1 MIRSYN
7 SQENNNNLLAQNSN
21 ILLFSKGYNKVIRIS
36 RMKEFIVGGIYQGFK
51 LLHKEYI
58 EEVSSHVLM
67 FEHTKNKAKLTAL
80 KNDDDNKTFGISF
93 KTIPTDSTGVPHI
106 LEHCVLSGSEKYPLK
121 DVFAE
126 LVKGGLSTFINAFT
140 GSDATYYPYST
151 RNNKEYF
158 NFMSVYLDTT
168 LKPLLKKHTFYQE
181 GWHYELDK
189 ADEPAKIQGIVFNEM
204 KGAMSNPVSILMD
217 KLAATL
223 YPNSTYS
230 VNSGGDPEAIP
241 DLTYEQFIDFHRKF
255 YHPSNSKIFLYGN
268 ADLNEEL
275 KFINDNY
282 LDSYDYLEVDS
293 SIDAGNPITS
303 QQFAEF
309 SYPINPSES
318 DENRSYIALGTKVT
332 TPENIKENIAFS
344 IITNILFNS
353 DASILKKNIMKS
365 GIANDL
371 TGYYDDNAFFTSM
384 ITFISGSD
392 PSKKDKFLDIYYST
406 LEELVKNKLDKDL
419 VKAEINHVEF
429 KLKEKTAN
437 AQRGISYMFSV
448 LNSMLYGI
456 DTVGALKIR
465 NILAEIKKEALE
477 DDLFERLI
485 EKYLLNKDHSA
496 IVTLVPDKK
505 LNAVKLEK
513 ERKRVEDYKNSLTEE
528 QINELVEFTTK
539 FKIDQETPVS
549 DEDMQK
555 VPKLSL
561 SDIERKSIFR
571 LPEVSEISGVKI
583 LTNEHYTNDIIYLS
597 LGMKIDSIPVEL
609 LPYMNIFTDL
619 LKEIGTK
626 NKDYETLTKEIAA
639 NFGGFNCV
647 FNNITSVDDPDKF
660 TPMMWAEI
668 KTLKEYFPKVKDIL
682 IDIIQ
687 NISFEDKERIEEI
700 IKSRL
705 HHRDTSLKS
714 EGLQYAL
721 HRIGANLNKQG
732 KYLEHVKGLT
742 AYFKYKE
749 VNDNFDSLFV
759 ELINKMKLIK
769 DLMFRK
775 DNLIINITSDKEGIE
790 IVKNEAEDILNVF
803 NSEPVEKISIRFDN
817 FKPNEAFLTSSDVV
831 FASEGAQFLD
841 ENFQYTG
848 KVEVLKNYLDADYL
862 FNMIR
867 IQGGAYGALVTL
879 NSISGIMTMSS
890 YRDPNVKKTY
900 EAYEEISEHISKF
913 QIDNDTF
920 DSIKIGAYSAFDP
933 LQSPNGK
940 GIKARNDY
948 LSGEKKERVEN
959 IIDEILETTQQDI
972 RDQAPQLK
980 KFNDKAI
987 KSIIGSSELIKKD
1000 ADLFS
1005 ELIEIK

>member
-1 MIRSYN
+1 
-7 SQENNNNLLAQNSN
+7 
-21 ILLFSKGYNKVIRIS
+21 
-36 RMKEFIVGGIYQGFK
+36 MKEYTVGKIYQGFK
-51 LLHKEYI
+51 LLQKEYI
-58 EEVSSHVLM
+58 KEISSEVLM
-67 FEHTKNKAKLTAL
+67 FEHSRNKAKLTAL
-80 KNDDDNKTFGISF
+80 KNDDDNKTFAISF
-93 KTIPTDSTGVPHI
+93 KTIPTDSTGLPHI

-168 LKPLLKKHTFYQE
+168 LRPLLTKHTFYQE

-189 ADEPAKIQGIVFNEM
+189 ADNPVKIQGIVFNEM

-217 KLAATL
+217 KLAQTL
-223 YPNSTYS
+223 YPDSTYS

-241 DLTYEQFIDFHRKF
+241 DLTYEQFVNFHKKF

-268 ADLNEEL
+268 ADLEEEL

-282 LDSYDYLEVDS
+282 LKDYDYLEVDS

-303 QQFAEF
+303 QQFAAF
-309 SYPINPSES
+309 KYPINPSEP
-318 DENRSYIALGTKVT
+318 DEKRTYIVVGTKIT
-332 TPENIKENIAFS
+332 TPDNIKENIAFS

-384 ITFISGSD
+384 VTFISGSD
-392 PSKKDKFLDIYYST
+392 PDKRDKFLEIYYNS
-406 LEELVKNKLDKDL
+406 LEELVKNKLDQDL
-419 VKAEINHVEF
+419 VKAEINNIEF
-429 KLKEKTAN
+429 KLKEKTAS

-448 LNSMLYGI
+448 LNSMLYETDAI
-456 DTVGALKIR
+456 KALKIS
-465 NILAEIKKEALE
+465 NILAEIKKEAIE
-477 DDLFERLI
+477 DNLFEKLI
-485 EKYLLNKDHSA
+485 EKYLLNRDLSA
-496 IVTLVPDKK
+496 VVTLVPDKK
-505 LNAVKLEK
+505 LNAVKSEK
-513 ERKRVEDYKNSLTEE
+513 EKKRSADYKSSLSKE
-528 QINELVEFTTK
+528 QIDELVKFTAEFK
-539 FKIDQETPVS
+539 VSQESPVS

-571 LPEVSEISGVKI
+571 LPEVSEVSGVKI
-583 LTNEHYTNDIIYLS
+583 LETELYTNDIIYLS
-597 LGMKIDSIPVEL
+597 IGMKIDSIPTEL
-609 LPYMNIFTDL
+609 LPYINIFTDL

-626 NKDYETLTKEIAA
+626 TRDYEVLTKEIAA

-647 FNNITSVDDPDKF
+647 FNNITSVDDPNEF
-660 TPMMWAEI
+660 TPVMWAEI
-668 KTLKEYFPKVKDIL
+668 KTLKEYFPKVKEIL
-682 IDIIQ
+682 IDII
-687 NISFEDKERIEEI
+687 NNVSFENKDRIEEI

-714 EGLQYAL
+714 EGYQYAVN
-721 HRIGANLNKQG
+721 RINANLNEQG
-732 KYLEHVKGLT
+732 KYLEYVKGLT
-742 AYFKYKE
+742 SYFKYKE
-749 VNDNFDSLFV
+749 VNDNFDSVFDDLV
-759 ELINKMKLIK
+759 AKMKTIK

-775 DNLIINITSDKEGIE
+775 DNLIINITSDKDGIE
-790 IVKNEAEDILNVF
+790 IVKSNAEDILNVF
-803 NSEPVEKISIRFDN
+803 SSEPLEKITPQ
-817 FKPNEAFLTSSDVV
+817 FKAFIPDEAFLTSSDIV
-831 FASEGAQFLD
+831 FASQGANLFD
-841 ENFQYTG
+841 ENFKYTG
-848 KVEVLKNYLDADYL
+848 KVEVLKNYLSSDYL
-862 FNMIR
+862 FNKIR
-867 IQGGAYGALVTL
+867 IQGGAYGAWVSL
-879 NSISGIMTMSS
+879 NPISGTMTYTS

-900 EAYEEISEHISKF
+900 EAYEGISEHISKF

-920 DSIKIGAYSAFDP
+920 DNIKIGAYSAFDP

-948 LSGEKKERVEN
+948 LSGEKEERVEK
-959 IIDEILETTQQDI
+959 IIDEILDSTQQDI

-1005 ELIEIK
+1005 ELIEIN

>member
-1 MIRSYN
+1 
-7 SQENNNNLLAQNSN
+7 
-21 ILLFSKGYNKVIRIS
+21 
-36 RMKEFIVGGIYQGFK
+36 MKEFVVGEIYQGFK
-51 LLHKEYI
+51 LTHKEYI
-58 EEVSSHVLM
+58 DEISSNVLS

-80 KNDDDNKTFGISF
+80 KNDDDNKTFAISF

-151 RNNKEYF
+151 RNSKEYF

-168 LKPLLKKHTFYQE
+168 LRPLLTKHTFYQE

-204 KGAMSNPVSILMD
+204 KGAMSNPVSVLMD
-217 KLAATL
+217 KLAQTL
-223 YPNSTYS
+223 YPGSTYS
-230 VNSGGDPEAIP
+230 VNSGGDPESIP
-241 DLTYEQFIDFHRKF
+241 DLSYEQFVAFHKTF
-255 YHPSNSKIFLYGN
+255 YHPSNSKIYLYGN

-282 LDSYDYLEVDS
+282 LDSFDYLEVDS
-293 SIDAGNPITS
+293 SIDAGDLISS

-309 SYPINPSES
+309 KYPINPSES
-318 DENRSYIALGTKVT
+318 NENRSYIVLGTKIS
-332 TPENIKENIAFS
+332 TPDNIKENIAFN

-371 TGYYDDNAFFTSM
+371 TGYYDDNAYYTSM
-384 ITFISGSD
+384 VTFISGSD
-392 PSKKDKFLDIYYST
+392 PEKRDQFLEIYYSS
-406 LEELVKNKLDKDL
+406 LKELVKSKLDPDL
-419 VKAEINHVEF
+419 VKAEINNIEF

-448 LNSMLYGI
+448 LNSMLYETDAI
-456 DTVGALKIR
+456 KALKIR

-477 DDLFERLI
+477 DNLFENLI
-485 EKYLLNKDHSA
+485 EKYLLNRDLSA
-496 IVTLVPDKK
+496 VVTLVPDKE
-505 LNAVKLEK
+505 LNAVKLAK
-513 ERKRVEDYKNSLTEE
+513 ESKRVDDYKNSLTAE
-528 QINELVEFTTK
+528 QVNELVDFTEK
-539 FKIDQETPVS
+539 FKVAQETPVS
-549 DEDMQK
+549 EEDMQK

-571 LPEVSEISGVKI
+571 TPEVSEVSGVKV

-609 LPYMNIFTDL
+609 LPYLNIFTDL
-619 LKEIGTK
+619 FKEIGTT

-647 FNNITSVDDPDKF
+647 FNTVTSVDDSDEF

-687 NISFEDKERIEEI
+687 NISFDDKDRIEEI

-705 HHRDTSLKS
+705 HHRDTNLKS
-714 EGLQYAL
+714 EGYQYAL
-721 HRIGANLNKQG
+721 NRISANLNKQG
-732 KYLEHVKGLT
+732 KYIEHVKGLT
-742 AYFKYKE
+742 SYFKYKE
-749 VNDNFDSLFV
+749 VNDNFDSLFD
-759 ELINKMKLIK
+759 ELIEKMKLIK
-769 DLMFRK
+769 NLMFRK

-790 IVKNEAEDILNVF
+790 IVKKDAQDILNVF
-803 NSEPVEKISIRFDN
+803 DTTPVKKIDIEFDE
-817 FKPNEAFLTSSDVV
+817 FKPGEAFLTSSDVV
-831 FASEGAQFLD
+831 FASEGGKFLD
-841 ENFQYTG
+841 DNFKYTG
-848 KVEVLKNYLDADYL
+848 KVEVLKNYLSSDYL

-867 IQGGAYGALVTL
+867 IQGGAYGAWVSL
-879 NSISGIMTMSS
+879 NSISGIMTMTS

-900 EAYEEISEHISKF
+900 EAYEGISEHISKF

-920 DSIKIGAYSAFDP
+920 DNIKIGAYSAFDP

-940 GIKARNDY
+940 GMKARNDY
-948 LSGEKKERVEN
+948 LSGEKKERVEK

-972 RDQAPQLK
+972 RDTADQLK
-980 KFNDKAI
+980 KFNDNSI
-987 KSIIGSSELIKKD
+987 KSIIGSAELIKKD

>member
-1 MIRSYN
+1 
-7 SQENNNNLLAQNSN
+7 
-21 ILLFSKGYNKVIRIS
+21 
-36 RMKEFIVGGIYQGFK
+36 MKEFLEGKIYQGFK
-51 LLHKEYI
+51 LIHKEYI
-58 EEVSSHVLM
+58 KEISSEVLM
-67 FEHTKNKAKLTAL
+67 FEHSKNKAKLTAL
-80 KNDDDNKTFGISF
+80 KNDDDNKTFAISF

-168 LKPLLKKHTFYQE
+168 LRPLLEKHTFYQE

-189 ADEPAKIQGIVFNEM
+189 ADEPVKFQGIVFNEM

-223 YPNSTYS
+223 YPGSTYS

-241 DLTYEQFIDFHRKF
+241 DLTYEQFKDFHKKF

-282 LDSYDYLEVDS
+282 LKDFEYLDVDS
-293 SIDAGNPITS
+293 SIFEGDSISS

-309 SYPINPSES
+309 KYPINPSES
-318 DENRSYIALGTKVT
+318 DENRSYIVVGTKIT
-332 TPENIKENIAFS
+332 TPDNIKENIAFN

-353 DASILKKNIMKS
+353 DASILKKNIMKA

-371 TGYYDDNAFFTSM
+371 TGYYDDNAYFTSM
-384 ITFISGSD
+384 VTFISGSSPTD
-392 PSKKDKFLDIYYST
+392 RYKFLDVYYSS
-406 LEELVKNKLDKDL
+406 LEELVKNKLDLDL
-419 VKAEINHVEF
+419 VKAEINNIEF
-429 KLKEKTAN
+429 KIKEKTASS
-437 AQRGISYMFSV
+437 QRGISYMFSV
-448 LNSMLYGI
+448 LNSMLY
-456 DTVGALKIR
+456 DTDTIKALKIS
-465 NILAEIKKEALE
+465 NILAEIKKEAIE
-477 DDLFERLI
+477 DNLFEKLI
-485 EKYLLNKDHSA
+485 EKYLLNRDLSA
-496 IVTLVPDKK
+496 VVTLIPDKE
-505 LNAVKLEK
+505 LNAAKADK
-513 ERKRVEDYKNSLTEE
+513 ERKRCEDHKNSLSKE
-528 QINELVEFTTK
+528 QIEELVKFTAA
-539 FKIDQETPVS
+539 FKIAQEAPVS
-549 DEDMQK
+549 DEDIQK

-561 SDIERKSIFR
+561 SDIERKSIFL
-571 LPEVSEISGVKI
+571 LPEVSEVSGVKF
-583 LTNEHYTNDIIYLS
+583 LANEHFTNDIIYLS
-597 LGMKIDSIPVEL
+597 LGMKIDSIPTEL

-626 NKDYETLTKEIAA
+626 TRDYETLTKDIAA
-639 NFGGFNCV
+639 YFGGFNCV
-647 FNNITSVDDPDKF
+647 FNNVTSVDDPNKF
-660 TPMMWAEI
+660 TPIMWAEI
-668 KTLKEYFPKVKDIL
+668 KTLKEYFPKVKEIL

-714 EGLQYAL
+714 EGYQYAVN
-721 HRIGANLNKQG
+721 RINANLNDQG
-732 KYLEHVKGLT
+732 KYLEYVKGFT
-742 AYFKYKE
+742 SYFKYKE
-749 VNDNFDSLFV
+749 VSDNFDTVFDD
-759 ELINKMKLIK
+759 LIEKMKLIR

-775 DNLIINITSDKEGIE
+775 DNLIINVTSDKEGID
-790 IVKNEAEDILNVF
+790 IVKNNSEDILKVF
-803 NSEPVEKISIRFDN
+803 STEPVKKIFPK
-817 FKPNEAFLTSSDVV
+817 FGKFVPGEAFLTSSDIV
-831 FASEGAQFLD
+831 FASEGAQLFDD
-841 ENFQYTG
+841 EYKYSG
-848 KVEVLKNYLDADYL
+848 KVEVLKNYLSSDYL
-862 FNMIR
+862 FNKIR
-867 IQGGAYGALVTL
+867 IQGGAYGAWVSL
-879 NSISGIMTMSS
+879 NTISGIMTMTS

-900 EAYEEISEHISKF
+900 EAYKSISEHISKF
-913 QIDNDTF
+913 KIDSDTF
-920 DSIKIGAYSAFDP
+920 DNIKIGAYSAFDP

-948 LSGEKKERVEN
+948 LSGEREERVEK

-980 KFNDKAI
+980 KFNEKAI